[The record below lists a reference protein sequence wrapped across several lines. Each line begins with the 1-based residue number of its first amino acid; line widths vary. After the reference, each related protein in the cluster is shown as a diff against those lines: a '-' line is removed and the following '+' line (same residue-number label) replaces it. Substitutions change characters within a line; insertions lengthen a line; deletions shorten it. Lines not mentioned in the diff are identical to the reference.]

1 MLFNAEIANEFAAK
15 LLQINAIKLQPDQPF
30 TWASG
35 WKSPIYCDNRLTL
48 SYPDIRRFI
57 AASLL
62 QLARDKYHDAEVIA
76 GVATAGIAHGL
87 MLADAWNKPFIYVRS
102 DAKKHGLQNRI
113 EGYLAP
119 GSKVLVV
126 EDLISTGGSSLQAVD
141 AIRAAGGEVVGLVAL
156 FTYGFD
162 VAQKAFDDAN
172 CHFHTLT
179 NYHTAVQFALSKG
192 LIRPEQLDML
202 SEWRKNP
209 ATWQV

>member
-1 MLFNAEIANEFAAK
+1 
-15 LLQINAIKLQPDQPF
+15 
-30 TWASG
+30 
-35 WKSPIYCDNRLTL
+35 
-48 SYPDIRRFI
+48 
-57 AASLL
+57 
-62 QLARDKYHDAEVIA
+62 
-76 GVATAGIAHGL
+76 